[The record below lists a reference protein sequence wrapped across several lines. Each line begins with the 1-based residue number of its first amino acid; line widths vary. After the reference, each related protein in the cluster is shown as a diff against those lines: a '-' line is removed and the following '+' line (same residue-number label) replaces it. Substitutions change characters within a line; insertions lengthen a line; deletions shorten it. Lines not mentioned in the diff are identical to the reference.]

1 MLLFKSYLTTNLD
14 FQFYLGLYVNY
25 KMSVALLGWLMYVTG
40 LFWTHSTFIEGRNQ
54 TITTAA
60 QQYKNKK
67 KTQSCLES
75 QFSVRCKNLC
85 NKQDVIKKVHA
96 WLDFS
101 VNCKE
106 ENMSCFIYSECIL
119 YIGTKTW

>member
-67 KTQSCLES
+67 KHSP
-75 QFSVRCKNLC
+75 V
-85 NKQDVIKKVHA
+85 
-96 WLDFS
+96 
-101 VNCKE
+101 
-106 ENMSCFIYSECIL
+106 
-119 YIGTKTW
+119 